1 MSEPS
6 NPADQIFSA
15 EASAPVDFSDL
26 TERQSVKLGAMTR
39 YVARSHFQTW
49 EQLRRMPDFDA
60 LTGIF
65 TPLVCLDIEVTDAKV
80 RPGEVLTA
88 RGKSAFGKVLNG
100 RGEVRQITR
109 DGLHELFGAGGQNL
123 GSVRFVNVF
132 TRYEK
137 DPAKRKVL
145 EIPVELGV
153 GRFPTALTDLPG
165 VEDLIGMGGPPD
177 FAERRGSVW
186 HYEQT
191 DPNRHVNSLAYLG
204 VLQDY
209 VLAQLFHA
217 GASME
222 RAWVRRARIVFRK
235 PCFRGEAYRRA
246 AWQTSTR
253 PQVMGAALY
262 KVGDPDNHPPAA
274 AADFVLASHEE

>member
-153 GRFPTALTDLPG
+153 GR
-165 VEDLIGMGGPPD
+165 
-177 FAERRGSVW
+177 
-186 HYEQT
+186 
-191 DPNRHVNSLAYLG
+191 
-204 VLQDY
+204 
-209 VLAQLFHA
+209 
-217 GASME
+217 
-222 RAWVRRARIVFRK
+222 RIVALLEQRL
-235 PCFRGEAYRRA
+235 RVALQNLADEARPVDQRRLE
-246 AWQTSTR
+246 
-253 PQVMGAALY
+253 QVDLL
-262 KVGDPDNHPPAA
+262 VLAA
-274 AADFVLASHEE
+274 AANQAARRRGA